1 MNTTFDAL
9 HPRAT
14 TGKFTD
20 KEQSAPQLDL
30 TRRTFA
36 PGDELPRL
44 SPGTAVEVDG
54 ERYYRV
60 VDHAYGS
67 QWLSPTGEPV
77 VLEDVSFRVVPESE
91 VETDNFDGTF
101 DRPVATLTTDDTI
114 IDETENLSGRVQ
126 RLVRKPGD
134 PVIYVH
140 LTNGGTR
147 RAEPGAVVTTRRTPP
162 HTYANATAY
171 WDQVEAASAGHTDTE
186 TLALILDE
194 QSEDDFMVA
203 VIANP
208 NVTAELIE
216 RASQHHSLA
225 VRRDAVFAP
234 AASVETLERIRAEA
248 LVSSDEALQTRV
260 NLGVS
265 PDSAHWVTMH
275 GQYLSLAV
283 AADQELTRKARAS
296 GAFA

>member
-14 TGKFTD
+14 TGEFTD

-30 TRRTFA
+30 ARRTFV

-44 SPGTAVEVDG
+44 GPGTAVEVDG
-54 ERYYRV
+54 EQYYRV

-67 QWLSPTGEPV
+67 QWLSRTGEPV
-77 VLEDVSFRVVPESE
+77 ELENASFRVVPESE

-101 DRPVATLTTDDTI
+101 DRPAATLTTDDTI

-134 PVIYVH
+134 PVIYIH

-147 RAEPGAVVTTRRTPP
+147 RSSPGDVVTTRRTPP
-162 HTYANATAY
+162 HTYANATTY
-171 WDQVEAASAGHTDTE
+171 WDQVEAASADHTDAA
-186 TLALILDE
+186 TLAVILGE

-208 NVTAELIE
+208 NVTAAQVE

-234 AASVETLERIRAEA
+234 AASVATLGRIR
-248 LVSSDEALQTRV
+248 DEALE
-260 NLGVS
+260 S
-265 PDSAHWVTMH
+265 
-275 GQYLSLAV
+275 AV
-283 AADQELTRKARAS
+283 AEQKQKDYEGIHPGAAHHTAMITEYTRLAAAATQEIARKNARA